1 MLTTKVLSIQHKP
14 SLVALGIALGT
25 NLLNQFIVEPLSTD
39 NMLRRYRMEEKGFT
53 DSAAYKV
60 RNSYLIVE
68 TTPCV
73 STNISVRHRDVWESF
88 SRWIDRTIVN
98 RLLSPTTWSIL
109 CTETQGFFWEVSRT
123 VVFAE
128 FDYTMCRN
136 NPWLL
141 SISCI
146 ATIAS
151 LAVIYVLWLYYL
163 KYNPKTT
170 LVHVPYS
177 VVCC

>member
-1 MLTTKVLSIQHKP
+1 MLTTKVLSIPHKP

-73 STNISVRHRDVWESF
+73 STNISVRHRDVCESF

-98 RLLSPTTWSIL
+98 RSSHQQRGRSFAQKLKASFGKFHGLSSLLNLITLCAGTTH
-109 CTETQGFFWEVSRT
+109 G
-123 VVFAE
+123 
-128 FDYTMCRN
+128 
-136 NPWLL
+136 
-141 SISCI
+141 
-146 ATIAS
+146 
-151 LAVIYVLWLYYL
+151 YYL
-163 KYNPKTT
+163 SAA
-170 LVHVPYS
+170 LLQ
-177 VVCC
+177 